1 MAARGERGWIEC
13 RLNTVPFGHV
23 SDAIAG
29 LAVAHSSAGDGRDTQ
44 DQGWQTGSRFTNGIR
59 LHERLFIDSCASA
72 VGRERGWDVRGLL
85 VESLG
90 FLKALIFFSG
100 KGT

>member
-29 LAVAHSSAGDGRDTQ
+29 LPVAHSSSGDSRDTQ
-44 DQGWQTGSRFTNGIR
+44 DQGWQTGSRFRNGIR
-59 LHERLFIDSCASA
+59 LHERLLIESCASA
-72 VGRERGWDVRGLL
+72 VGREPGWNVRGLL
-85 VESLG
+85 VERLG
-90 FLKALIFFSG
+90 FKGVDIFL
-100 KGT
+100 